1 MNGPQEQRVEQE
13 ESLVIKQLKKL
24 IPVSF
29 VSEPVESKTLHP
41 ERQQTIEKALK
52 TMQQKYQQSQSSE
65 ASLVGVSLKFHM
77 TLEGGRRPLA
87 YGWYF
92 FSFKILQKFSKSNF
106 LIF

>member
-41 ERQQTIEKALK
+41 ERQQNIEKALK

-77 TLEGGRRPLA
+77 TLEGGRRPRD
-87 YGWYF
+87 YRW
-92 FSFKILQKFSKSNF
+92 
-106 LIF
+106 